1 MQNEVVTQ
9 KILSALEQAALNH
22 HIDIVDVEIVG
33 SSKNPLVRV
42 RIDHDD
48 ETEETISLDEVA
60 RETSWISETIDE
72 LDPFPASFTL
82 EVSSPGMARPLRRAK
97 DFVRFAGQEVQLQT
111 TATEGRRKFTGT
123 LLGIEGTT
131 ISIQTEDEICTIDL
145 SELKKC
151 VIKPAFDFL
160 TSAKKQIERI
170 IYGI

>member
-1 MQNEVVTQ
+1 MQNEGATK

-33 SSKNPLVRV
+33 SSKNPVVRV

-48 ETEETISLDEVA
+48 EKAETISLDEVA
-60 RETSWISETIDE
+60 QETSWISDTIDE

-97 DFVRFAGQEVQLQT
+97 DFERFAGEEIQLQT
-111 TATEGRRKFTGT
+111 TATEGRRKFTGK
-123 LLGIEGTT
+123 LLGNEGTA
-131 ISIQTEDEICTIDL
+131 ISIQIEDEVCTVDL

-151 VIKPAFDFL
+151 VIKPVFDFSA
-160 TSAKKQIERI
+160 SAKK
-170 IYGI
+170 

>member
-160 TSAKKQIERI
+160 TSAKK
-170 IYGI
+170 

>member
-60 RETSWISETIDE
+60 QETSWISETIDE

-131 ISIQTEDEICTIDL
+131 ISIQTEDEVCTIDL

-170 IYGI
+170 IHDI

>member
-1 MQNEVVTQ
+1 MQNEGVTQ

-60 RETSWISETIDE
+60 QETSWISETIDE
-72 LDPFPASFTL
+72 LDPFPTSFTL

-97 DFVRFAGQEVQLQT
+97 DFVRFVGQEVQFQT

-131 ISIQTEDEICTIDL
+131 ISIQTEDEVCTIDL

-160 TSAKKQIERI
+160 TSAKK
-170 IYGI
+170 

>member
-1 MQNEVVTQ
+1 MQNEGVTQ

-60 RETSWISETIDE
+60 QETSWISETIDE
-72 LDPFPASFTL
+72 LDPFPVSFTL

-97 DFVRFAGQEVQLQT
+97 DFVRFAEQEVQLQT

-131 ISIQTEDEICTIDL
+131 ILIQTEDEICTIDL

-160 TSAKKQIERI
+160 TSAKK
-170 IYGI
+170 

>member
-60 RETSWISETIDE
+60 QETSWISETIDE

-151 VIKPAFDFL
+151 VIKPTFDFL
-160 TSAKKQIERI
+160 TSAKK
-170 IYGI
+170 

>member
-1 MQNEVVTQ
+1 MQNEGVTQ

-48 ETEETISLDEVA
+48 ETKETISLDEVA
-60 RETSWISETIDE
+60 QETSWISETIDK

-131 ISIQTEDEICTIDL
+131 ISIQTEDEVCTVDL

-160 TSAKKQIERI
+160 TSAKK
-170 IYGI
+170 

>member
-9 KILSALEQAALNH
+9 KILSALEQAVLNH

-60 RETSWISETIDE
+60 QETPWISETIDE

-160 TSAKKQIERI
+160 TSAKK
-170 IYGI
+170 

>member
-1 MQNEVVTQ
+1 MQNEGATQ

-33 SSKNPLVRV
+33 SSKNPVVRV

-48 ETEETISLDEVA
+48 EKAETISLDEVA
-60 RETSWISETIDE
+60 QETSWISETIDE

-82 EVSSPGMARPLRRAK
+82 E
-97 DFVRFAGQEVQLQT
+97 RFAGEEIQLQT
-111 TATEGRRKFTGT
+111 TATEGRRKFTGK

-131 ISIQTEDEICTIDL
+131 ISIQTEDEVCTVDL

-151 VIKPAFDFL
+151 VIKPVFDFSA
-160 TSAKKQIERI
+160 SAKK
-170 IYGI
+170 

>member
-1 MQNEVVTQ
+1 MQNEGATQ

-33 SSKNPLVRV
+33 SSKNPVVRV

-48 ETEETISLDEVA
+48 EKAETISLDEVA
-60 RETSWISETIDE
+60 QETSWISETIDE

-82 EVSSPGMARPLRRAK
+82 EG
-97 DFVRFAGQEVQLQT
+97 FAGEEIQLQT
-111 TATEGRRKFTGT
+111 TATEGRRKFTGK

-131 ISIQTEDEICTIDL
+131 ISIQTEDEVCTVDL

-151 VIKPAFDFL
+151 VIKPVFDFSA
-160 TSAKKQIERI
+160 SAKK
-170 IYGI
+170 

>member
-1 MQNEVVTQ
+1 MQNEGVTQ

-22 HIDIVDVEIVG
+22 HIDIVDVEIIG

-60 RETSWISETIDE
+60 QETSWISETIDE

-82 EVSSPGMARPLRRAK
+82 EISSPGMARPLRRAK

-131 ISIQTEDEICTIDL
+131 ISIQTEDEVCTIDL

-160 TSAKKQIERI
+160 PSAKK
-170 IYGI
+170 

>member
-48 ETEETISLDEVA
+48 KTEETISLDEVA
-60 RETSWISETIDE
+60 QETSWISETIDE

-97 DFVRFAGQEVQLQT
+97 DFVRFAGQDVQLQT

-131 ISIQTEDEICTIDL
+131 ISIQTEDEVCTIDL

-160 TSAKKQIERI
+160 TSAKK
-170 IYGI
+170 

>member
-131 ISIQTEDEICTIDL
+131 ISIQTEDEVCTIDL

-160 TSAKKQIERI
+160 TSAKK
-170 IYGI
+170 

>member
-1 MQNEVVTQ
+1 MQNEGVTQ

-60 RETSWISETIDE
+60 QETSWISETIDE

-82 EVSSPGMARPLRRAK
+82 EISSPGMARPLRRAK

-111 TATEGRRKFTGT
+111 TATEGRRKFSGT

-131 ISIQTEDEICTIDL
+131 ISIQTEDEVCTIDL

-160 TSAKKQIERI
+160 PSAKK
-170 IYGI
+170 

>member
-1 MQNEVVTQ
+1 MQNEGVTQ

-42 RIDHDD
+42 RIDHD

-60 RETSWISETIDE
+60 QETSWISETIDE

-131 ISIQTEDEICTIDL
+131 ISIQTEDEVCTIDL

-160 TSAKKQIERI
+160 TSAKK
-170 IYGI
+170 

>member
-1 MQNEVVTQ
+1 MQNEGVTQ
-9 KILSALEQAALNH
+9 KILSALEQAAFNH

-60 RETSWISETIDE
+60 QETSWISETIDE

-111 TATEGRRKFTGT
+111 TATEGRRKFTGM

-160 TSAKKQIERI
+160 TSAKK
-170 IYGI
+170 